1 MLKTLINP
9 KSGSLSGRGV
19 SKSFIDISKFETS
32 NISAY
37 STRNHLN
44 KISSHLKLNKVMN
57 I

>member
-44 KISSHLKLNKVMN
+44 KINSHLKLNKVMN